1 MKEQTKQKQ
10 RTNWFLLLQKQH
22 TRTQTGLA
30 ITRDQ
35 VSLCLSFLKA
45 ARWWLSLI
53 PLVWV
58 QLHSLTSLTNR
69 CEREGGNSETTVL
82 VRLTIFGRKKQTT
95 TTTHTSIWCLL
106 KFCSI
111 AVSHAFGTNEGNL
124 HTLGHWVALL
134 FGVCIS
140 DCYSYWEISPA
151 SYGLPM
157 VMAPTMLTE
166 SVLLLHA
173 TSPKHIC
180 QKLTLTWW
188 SQIALGCCE
197 TSQLCLFCSYVSLS
211 SLSFNSWNS
220 VFHGL
225 RERLNIIGT
234 VACFHDF

>member
-1 MKEQTKQKQ
+1 MTESHPIGMSSTSQSDFIDQSVWKGGRKFRDYGTCQTNYIWQ
-10 RTNWFLLLQKQH
+10 
-22 TRTQTGLA
+22 
-30 ITRDQ
+30 
-35 VSLCLSFLKA
+35 
-45 ARWWLSLI
+45 
-53 PLVWV
+53 
-58 QLHSLTSLTNR
+58 
-69 CEREGGNSETTVL
+69 
-82 VRLTIFGRKKQTT
+82 KKQTT

-124 HTLGHWVALL
+124 HTLGHWVTLL

-151 SYGLPM
+151 SYGLPIM

-197 TSQLCLFCSYVSLS
+197 TSQLCLFCSSVSLS

-220 VFHGL
+220 VFHGP
-225 RERLNIIGT
+225 RERPNIIGT